1 MKDELW
7 EIHYNSEEDGDLY
20 AISIVDNPANKLQFI
35 ALKDIENKEDFKVQ
49 LSSDK
54 KRKILYG
61 IVLRADQKIYR
72 EKKNGDPFYISF
84 NKETIVKLSQDYFKK
99 GYQNN
104 STYNHEDETKLS
116 SATVVENWIVENK
129 DIDKAVHLGLDV
141 EEGDWVIGMKLG
153 DKEWEEY
160 VESGKAK
167 GFSID
172 SFLNL
177 KKVQMETEDK
187 SGHQQIKKGDKNI
200 SKKRMSLVKQFLK
213 LLSSFKLAEAE
224 VDGKTLTA
232 EAFEEGNVVY
242 SEDGEIFVGEFV
254 YDGKTIKT
262 DSEGVI
268 VSVVDAEVELE
279 GEKPAEDEKPT
290 DTDTPKEEV
299 ADKVE
304 DAADKVE
311 DAVEE
316 LKKEIEDLTVKLDA
330 EKANNVELKS
340 IKMKMEK
347 ELEELKS
354 KPIVTSVR
362 SNPIQL
368 AGKGNMTRLQVI
380 ESLVKNN
387 KNK

>member
-35 ALKDIENKEDFKVQ
+35 ALKDIEKKEDFKVQ
-49 LSSDK
+49 LSGDK

-72 EKKNGDPFYISF
+72 EKENGDPFYISF
-84 NKETIVKLSQDYFKK
+84 NKDTIVKLSQDYFKK

-104 STYNHEDETKLS
+104 STYNHEDDSKLS
-116 SATVVENWIVENK
+116 TATVVENWIVENK
-129 DIDKAVHLGLDV
+129 EIDKAVHLGLDV

-153 DKEWEEY
+153 DKEWNEY

-177 KKVQMETEDK
+177 KKVQMGIKDK
-187 SGHQQIKKGDKNI
+187 TGHHQVKKGDKNI
-200 SKKRMSLVKQFLK
+200 VKKKMSLMKQFLK

-242 SEDGEIFVGEFV
+242 TEDGEIFVGEFV
-254 YDGKTIKT
+254 YDGKTITT
-262 DSEGVI
+262 DDNGVI
-268 VSVVDAEVELE
+268 VSVVDVEVELE
-279 GEKPAEDEKPT
+279 DEKPAEDAKPA
-290 DTDTPKEEV
+290 DAEEA
-299 ADKVE
+299 ADNVE

-311 DAVEE
+311 DAVED
-316 LKKEIEDLTVKLDA
+316 LKKEIEDLTKELDA
-330 EKANNVELKS
+330 EKADNVELKS

-354 KPIVTSVR
+354 KPIVKSVR

-368 AGKGNMTRLQVI
+368 AGKGKMTRLQVI
-380 ESLVKNN
+380 ESLTKNN

>member
-7 EIHYNSEEDGDLY
+7 EIQYNSEEDGDLY

-35 ALKDIENKEDFKVQ
+35 ALKDIENKEDFEVQ
-49 LSSDK
+49 LSGDK

-72 EKKNGDPFYISF
+72 EKENGDPFYISF
-84 NKETIVKLSQDYFKK
+84 NRDTIVRLSQDYFKK

-129 DIDKAVHLGLDV
+129 DIDKAVHLGLEV

-153 DKEWEEY
+153 DTEWNEY
-160 VESGKAK
+160 IETGKAK

-177 KKVQMETEDK
+177 KKVQMGIKDK
-187 SGHQQIKKGDKNI
+187 SGHHQIKKGDKNI
-200 SKKRMSLVKQFLK
+200 VKKKMSLIKQFLN

-242 SEDGEIFVGEFV
+242 TEDGEVFVGEFV
-254 YDGKTIKT
+254 YDGKTITT
-262 DSEGVI
+262 DNEGVI

-279 GEKPAEDEKPT
+279 DEKPAEGDKPA
-290 DTDTPKEEV
+290 DAEE
-299 ADKVE
+299 AAENVE

-311 DAVEE
+311 DAVED

-347 ELEELKS
+347 ELKELKS
-354 KPIVTSVR
+354 KPIITSVR

-368 AGKGNMTRLQVI
+368 AGKGKMTRLQVI
-380 ESLVKNN
+380 ESLSKNN